1 MNLKNI
7 IKYTL
12 SGLIVVIL
20 IAAISI
26 YTVFRSSLPQLDGSV
41 PASVNDSVTI
51 TRDQQGIPTIQ
62 ANSRVDTAYGLGF
75 IHAQERLF
83 QMDLL
88 RKNSA
93 GELSELFGD
102 LAIEF
107 DKKIRKHQFR
117 KRAQR
122 AVDNLPLHHKSI
134 LEAYTQGVNAGI
146 EALSSK
152 PFEYHL
158 LQTEPAPWQHADSAL
173 VLLSM
178 YMDLQPEWSETE
190 RSLAVMKDL
199 LPQDWFDFMTSPGGK
214 WDAPVQG
221 EALTPN
227 SILPERPLAWFAE
240 QNQQKVD
247 AVTHYQFF
255 DQIHYG
261 SNNWSVSGNLTKHGI
276 GMVADDMHLSLRVP
290 NIWYRASWF
299 VEDSKGAKR
308 RLTGASLPGAPAIV
322 VGSNEHIAWA
332 FTNSQGDF
340 HDVIVLQTNEEQSK
354 YLTKDGYQ
362 DFVVEQEKIQI
373 KGQVSENIDIKLTQW
388 GPVIGENHKGELL
401 AMRWVAHDVEGIN
414 FRLLDLEQ
422 ANTVDESLSIAAQSG
437 VPAQNFNVVDNAGNQ
452 AWTIMGRIPQRF
464 GFDTS
469 MQGSQLPQDWS
480 NGDKGWSGYVKPEN
494 YPKVVNPENGRIW
507 TANARIVSDDMLEV
521 LGTHRYALGARQQ
534 QIRDGMFA
542 RDRFTEQDFLDIQLD
557 DRALFL
563 TPWQEQLLLL
573 THNGDAYTEVQNILK
588 NWQARASA
596 TSSGYLL
603 VKRYRETVVDK
614 TMGEVYRY
622 LEANSNEFWAD
633 EVDNFIEYAVWQ
645 LVTEQPS
652 QHIPMGYDSWNEFLL
667 ATLDETLD
675 RLTAD
680 GGKLAEQ
687 TWGEANTLAIKH
699 PLSAA
704 VPGLSWLTDMPAE
717 PMNGDTYMPLV
728 QKTSSGASQRMAVA
742 PGREEEGYFHMA
754 TGQSGHPLSPY
765 FDKGH
770 RDWVEGRPSNFL
782 PAETKWTLKLI
793 PK

>member
-1 MNLKNI
+1 VNLRNI

-26 YTVFRSSLPQLDGSV
+26 YAVFRSSLPQLEGSV

-134 LEAYTQGVNAGI
+134 LESYTQGVNAGI

-158 LQTEPAPWQHADSAL
+158 LQTEPVPWQHADSAL

-227 SILPERPLAWFAE
+227 SILPKRPLAWFAE

-362 DFVVEQEKIQI
+362 DFVVEQEQIQI
-373 KGQVSENIDIKLTQW
+373 KGQVSENIDVKLTRW

-469 MQGSQLPQDWS
+469 IQGSQLPQDWS

-507 TANARIVSDDMLEV
+507 TANARIVSDDMLEL

-573 THNGDAYTEVQNILK
+573 THNEDAYTEAQNILK

-603 VKRYRETVVDK
+603 VKRYREAVVDK

-652 QHIPMGYDSWNEFLL
+652 QHIPMGYDSWNDFLL
-667 ATLDETLD
+667 TTLDETLD

-728 QKTSSGASQRMAVA
+728 QKPSSGASQRMAVA